1 MHMISL
7 PDYTVTITFENGSSV
22 SYTVDAATLSVSI
35 DEPAAAGGYSVMVA
49 AINGAGEGQPGA
61 PSIGRKLATIFSVI
75 CMYMYAPRP
84 YTSYAIFRAEVRNWF
99 CHCCRHCCP
108 HRIYRALR

>member
-1 MHMISL
+1 MCLPPLERNPEINQACTCTYICISL
-7 PDYTVTITFENGSSV
+7 PDYIVTITFENGSSV

-61 PSIGRKLATIFSVI
+61 PSIGRKLATIFSMI
-75 CMYMYAPRP
+75 CMYMYASH
-84 YTSYAIFRAEVRNWF
+84 T
-99 CHCCRHCCP
+99 
-108 HRIYRALR
+108 LM